1 MLLEARIVNIVGG
14 LQPFLGDW
22 LPKRITQVTTHRW
35 AKFVRGVWARDRCN
49 ASRCRAIQCTAV
61 LRKQGLAKAM
71 NMSRTKYVIFG
82 GGMVAGYAAKE
93 LVERGLKPGE
103 LAIVSSDAE
112 LPYERPP
119 LSKGFLAGK
128 DTADG
133 ILINSAE
140 WYHEHGIE
148 LKLRT
153 VVAKVEASSRSLQ
166 TSSGEQ
172 IGFENLL
179 IATGA
184 QPRRLDGP
192 GKDLR
197 GVFYLRSMND
207 SESIRSAAL
216 SAKRAVVIGG
226 GFIGME
232 VASVLAKKNLETT
245 LVIRE
250 DRVWSRVF
258 SPEIS
263 SFFDNYYSSRGVH
276 IVKNT
281 GVAALNGNGS
291 LRSAKLSNGQE
302 VACDMVVAGI
312 GVTPATGTFAHELR
326 VDNGF
331 VVNEFLETDVAG
343 ISAAGDVANYPD
355 RIFGKRRRL
364 EHWDNAVSQ
373 GQHWA
378 RAVTGDRQPFVHVPY
393 FFSDVFDL
401 SYELWGD
408 SDGANEVVVRGDA
421 HTSSFSAWWLKD
433 SRVVAAFVMNRP
445 DEERQLAPEWIK
457 SKHQIAASWLADASR
472 PLSRAA

>member
-1 MLLEARIVNIVGG
+1 
-14 LQPFLGDW
+14 
-22 LPKRITQVTTHRW
+22 
-35 AKFVRGVWARDRCN
+35 
-49 ASRCRAIQCTAV
+49 
-61 LRKQGLAKAM
+61 M
-71 NMSRTKYVIFG
+71 NRTKYVILG

-93 LVERGLKPGE
+93 LVERGLKPSE
-103 LAIVSSDAE
+103 LTIVSSDSA

-128 DTADG
+128 DSADG
-133 ILINSAE
+133 ILINSAQ
-140 WYHEHGIE
+140 WYREHGIDVKLGTVVE
-148 LKLRT
+148 KVDAKSLRT
-153 VVAKVEASSRSLQ
+153 A
-166 TSSGEQ
+166 SGEALE
-172 IGFENLL
+172 FENLL

-184 QPRRLDGP
+184 QPRKLDVP
-192 GKDLR
+192 GNDLA
-197 GVFYLRSMND
+197 GVFYLRSMAD
-207 SESIRSAAL
+207 SEGIRSRA
-216 SAKRAVVIGG
+216 SGAKSAVVIGG

-232 VASVLAKKNLETT
+232 VASVLAQKDIETT

-263 SFFDNYYSSRGVH
+263 EFFDNYYSSRGVR

-281 GVAALNGNGS
+281 GVVALNGTAAV
-291 LRSAKLSNGQE
+291 RSAKLSNGQE
-302 VACDMVVAGI
+302 VACDLVVAGV
-312 GVTPATGTFAHELR
+312 GVTPATESFKHSLR
-326 VDNGF
+326 VENGF
-331 VVNEFLETDVAG
+331 VVNEFLEAEAAG

-355 RIFGKRRRL
+355 QIFGKRRRV

-378 RAVTGDRQPFVHVPY
+378 RVVTGDRQPFVHVPY

-408 SDGANEVVVRGDA
+408 SDGADDLVIRGDA

-445 DEERQLAPEWIK
+445 DEERNVAAEWIK
-457 SKHQIAASWLADASR
+457 TGHKVAASHLGDAKQ
-472 PLSRAA
+472 PLEQAA